1 MRRARATLAVSVVAL
16 GACREPSPQPMQ
28 PSPFQH
34 GIVAHRGASQEAP
47 ENTLAALHLGW
58 ELGAESCEIDV
69 RVTADGAVVLMHDET
84 ALRTTG
90 LDRAV
95 ADLSLD
101 EMRALDAGAWK
112 GERWRGERVPTL
124 AEALAI
130 VPPGRMLFV
139 EIKTGADH
147 APTIAR
153 AIRATAPGAG
163 QESGSGR
170 ASYGAG
176 APGAVALQA
185 YDADALAAA
194 AELLPGVPTYWDVDA
209 PKDVA
214 GTISI
219 YPTSIIDEALARGF
233 TGLALDRRGLD
244 DAFVAAVLA
253 AGLSLDVWT
262 VDDPAEISA
271 WLARGAR
278 YVETNRPGAATP

>member
-1 MRRARATLAVSVVAL
+1 MTSARAHRIAVFACALA
-16 GACREPSPQPMQ
+16 ACHPSPSPM
-28 PSPFQH
+28 PSPVKH

-47 ENTLAALHLGW
+47 ENTLAALRLGW

-69 RVTADGAVVLMHDET
+69 RVTRDGAVVLMHDDT

-90 LDRAV
+90 LDRAI
-95 ADLSLD
+95 ADLTLD
-101 EMRALDAGAWK
+101 QLRALDAGAWK

-130 VPPGRMLFV
+130 VPAGRMLFV
-139 EIKTGADH
+139 EIKTGAAD

-153 AIRATAPGAG
+153 AILDADP
-163 QESGSGR
+163 
-170 ASYGAG
+170 

-194 AELLPGVPTYWDVDA
+194 AALLPGVPTYWDIDPPKGA
-209 PKDVA
+209 P
-214 GTISI
+214 
-219 YPTSIIDEALARGF
+219 YPASIIEDARARGF

-244 DAFVAAVLA
+244 DAIVTAIAD

-262 VDDPAEISA
+262 VDDPDEISA
-271 WLARGAR
+271 WLARSAR
-278 YVETNRPGAATP
+278 FVETNRPRAATL